1 MQDKKW
7 WFVMVLALL
16 SIGANFWG
24 FPVYVLDEAKNSAC
38 AMEMFQR
45 GDWVMPTFNG
55 QLRTDKPPLHYFFM
69 MASYSVF
76 GITPFAARFFS
87 VVMGLLTVASV
98 YFFTRRMTNE
108 RTAWFS
114 GLAMVSSVFVIA
126 EFHLAVPD
134 PYFIFFLTF
143 SWLAFAY
150 ALTTGRSGYFLLSYL
165 SVGLAFMAK
174 GPAAVVLSGVVFLAL
189 LYFRGQLTWAFLKTI
204 RLPVGVL
211 SFLTV
216 TVPWWVAVWLR
227 TDGEWVKGFLLGHNV
242 DRFLAPYE
250 DHGSFPG
257 MAILVLL
264 VALLPLSPW
273 LPASMVR
280 VWRDQRGNALLMT
293 SFLAVVVVIL
303 FFSISRTFL
312 ANYIGPAVPFAA
324 ILIGFAIDHA
334 ISHPPARA
342 RFWVGLSVFLF
353 IGLIGVLV
361 FAIRQDRWI
370 SEMPELAG
378 LFLPWP
384 IGAFIAWW
392 LLGRGKQE
400 IAWSAYLLSFWMA
413 CVLIFQLGVPRILE
427 VSPVQASLSIV
438 KGTDREVIGYRLFNP
453 AYVFALQRPLL
464 TYFTAAEVISYA
476 RDRRVMVLTRKEHQ
490 DDLTAVGFRV
500 VFEQPYL
507 FEGPTAVLMI
517 SPN

>member
-1 MQDKKW
+1 
-7 WFVMVLALL
+7 MVLAVLG
-16 SIGANFWG
+16 IGANFWG

-45 GDWVMPTFNG
+45 DDWVLPTFNG

-69 MASYSVF
+69 MVSYRVF
-76 GITPFAARFFS
+76 GINPFAARFFS

-108 RTAWFS
+108 RTAFFS
-114 GLAMVSSVFVIA
+114 GLVMASSLFVIA

-134 PYFIFFLTF
+134 PYFIFFLTL
-143 SWLAFAY
+143 SWLSFAY
-150 ALTTGRSGYFLLSYL
+150 ALTTQRSGYFVLSY
-165 SVGLAFMAK
+165 VAIALAFMSK
-174 GPAAVVLSGVVFLAL
+174 GPAALVLSGLIFLTL
-189 LYFRGQLTWAFLKTI
+189 LYLRGQLTWAFLKTAM
-204 RLPVGVL
+204 LPAGIL
-211 SFLTV
+211 AFIAV
-216 TVPWWVAVWLR
+216 TVEWWVQVWR
-227 TDGEWVKGFLLGHNV
+227 KTDGEWVKGFLLGHNV

-273 LPASMVR
+273 LPASMIR
-280 VWRDQRGNALLMT
+280 IWKEHRGNALLMV
-293 SFLAVVVVIL
+293 SLLSVVVVVL

-312 ANYIGPAVPFAA
+312 PNYIGPAVPFAA

-342 RFWVGLSVFLF
+342 RFWVGISVVFLL
-353 IGLIGVLV
+353 GLIAVLAL
-361 FAIRQDRWI
+361 AIRQDRWI
-370 SEMPELAG
+370 SGMPELAA

-392 LLGRGKQE
+392 ALGRGKQE
-400 IAWSAYLLSFWMA
+400 MAWSSYLLSFWMA
-413 CVLIFQLGVPRILE
+413 GVLIFQIGVPRILE
-427 VSPVQASLSIV
+427 INPVQASLPIV
-438 KGTDREVIGYRLFNP
+438 KTTDREVIGYRLFNP

-464 TYFTAAEVISYA
+464 TYFTAAEVISYSSN
-476 RDRRVMVLTRKEHQ
+476 RRVMVLTRKEHQ
-490 DDLTAVGFRV
+490 DDLTAAGFTV
-500 VFEQPYL
+500 VFERPYL
-507 FEGPTAVLMI
+507 FEGPTAVVMI
-517 SPN
+517 NPD